1 MAQKVQVQLIDDLD
15 GESVADETVRFALDG
30 RDYEIDLSRYH
41 AEALRENLADY
52 INAARKT
59 GRKAKA
65 ETTAG
70 NGQRNDRGLVRKVR
84 DWARANGHQISDRG
98 RIPADVWN
106 AYQQKD

>member
-15 GESVADETVRFALDG
+15 GESMADETVRFALDG
-30 RDYEIDLSRYH
+30 RDYEIDLSKYH

-52 INAARKT
+52 IGAARKT
-59 GRKAKA
+59 GRRTKA
-65 ETTAG
+65 ETTDG
-70 NGQRNDRGLVRKVR
+70 NGERNDRELVRRVR

-106 AYQQKD
+106 AYQQTD